1 MQHPA
6 DLIQVG
12 SNCLLM
18 TYGLRNRGLM
28 GLAVRVSLDTGQ
40 TWLPPCTIHQFGDK
54 ATDVGYPSTVCLD
67 KKGTLET
74 VYYTDFE
81 PKLTAKPNCY
91 RVMSKKWSLKDWMHP
106 DHFAKILFANN

>member
-28 GLAVRVSLDTGQ
+28 GLAMRVSLDAGQ
-40 TWLPPCTIHQFGDK
+40 TWLPPCTIHQFGNK

-67 KKGTLET
+67 QKGTLET
-74 VYYTDFE
+74 VY
-81 PKLTAKPNCY
+81 
-91 RVMSKKWSLKDWMHP
+91 
-106 DHFAKILFANN
+106 